1 MRHRVAGNK
10 FGRRTNVVKGLY
22 RSIAFELFEHG
33 RIETTVAKAKA
44 VRGMVDKLV
53 ILGKTDSPNNRRMI
67 AKIMGHEHLLD
78 RIYKEVSPALASRNS
93 GFTRIIRTGKRTSD
107 TADMGILEFVEPIAT
122 KAPVVKAEVVNAEVE
137 PAVETK
143 KVAPKTK
150 KVAAAAKPKAKKV
163 AAKKKA

>member
-10 FGRRTNVVKGLY
+10 LGRRTNVVKALY
-22 RSIAFELFEHG
+22 RSIVFELFEHG

-44 VRGMVDKLV
+44 IRGMVDKLV
-53 ILGKTDSPNNRRMI
+53 TLGKSDSPNNRRMI

-78 RIYKEVSPALASRNS
+78 RIFKEVSPALISRNS
-93 GFTRIIRTGKRTSD
+93 GFTRIIRTGKRLSD
-107 TADMGILEFVEPIAT
+107 TAEMGILEFVEPIAT
-122 KAPVVKAEVVNAEVE
+122 KAPAVKAEVVNTEVE

-143 KVAPKTK
+143 KV
-150 KVAAAAKPKAKKV
+150 VPKAKKKI